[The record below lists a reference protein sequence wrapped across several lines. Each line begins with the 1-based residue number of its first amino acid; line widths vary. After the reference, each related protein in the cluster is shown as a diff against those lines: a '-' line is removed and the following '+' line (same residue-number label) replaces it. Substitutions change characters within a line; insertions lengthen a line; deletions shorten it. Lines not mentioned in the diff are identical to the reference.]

1 MHRIGLFDLKFWLCQ
16 CQSSTTHI
24 DPSNSE
30 DQYSFKTDD
39 FLSKWLVE
47 EGFFPTSP
55 SLIRTA
61 VSIHFLKFLG
71 YVGLRSGGA
80 VTAFSGA
87 MKDFYADDGIY
98 IINSA
103 VWLHI
108 LLCDSYAELH
118 IGNVSR
124 WSHSPRV
131 GSCQNILWTSSKTN
145 LKFGGQRTARRCP
158 SLEQSLP
165 RRKGS
170 R

>member
-1 MHRIGLFDLKFWLCQ
+1 MLHVQRYDNQLKHPYKSSSDIHPIGLFDLKFWLCQ
-16 CQSSTTHI
+16 CQSSTSHT
-24 DPSNSE
+24 DSSNSE
-30 DQYSFKTDD
+30 DEYTFKTDG

-61 VSIHFLKFLG
+61 VSTHFLKFLG

-103 VWLHI
+103 VRSHI
-108 LLCDSYAELH
+108 QLRDPHTELH
-118 IGNVSR
+118 LGYIGR
-124 WSHSPRV
+124 
-131 GSCQNILWTSSKTN
+131 
-145 LKFGGQRTARRCP
+145 
-158 SLEQSLP
+158 
-165 RRKGS
+165 
-170 R
+170 